1 MHRLHEPCAAG
12 LVTPPVHSTPSPTR
26 HTPTARPPR
35 QLSLHFF
42 PGEPLLMSAAAD
54 NSIKH
59 WVFDSAEAAPRLLRF
74 RAGHHAPP
82 TVIKHYGQ
90 VGAGE
95 G

>member
-1 MHRLHEPCAAG
+1 
-12 LVTPPVHSTPSPTR
+12 
-26 HTPTARPPR
+26 
-35 QLSLHFF
+35 
-42 PGEPLLMSAAAD
+42 MSAASD

-90 VGAGE
+90 VGDGE
-95 G
+95 GCGD